1 MAGVKITDLGILTAA
16 VSADLLY
23 IVDVSDTSQSP
34 QGTSKQITLEN
45 LTGAVSNASGVFTPT
60 ASDLTTLDS
69 VTPFEGTWSRVGEVV
84 TFGFYYEGVI
94 TGGNTGGNFIF
105 SLPEILN
112 DFTTDKSNSWVVNY
126 DSAGYARAFQ
136 NNGFQ
141 TATIS
146 VSGYPDGSAIKGNM
160 ICIFVR

>member
-1 MAGVKITDLGILTAA
+1 MAGVKITDLGTLTAPVA
-16 VSADLLY
+16 EDLLY

-34 QGTSKQITLEN
+34 QGTSKQIELGN
-45 LTGAVSNASGVFTPT
+45 ILDFASGVFTPT
-60 ASDLTTLDS
+60 ASDLFTLDS
-69 VTPFEGTWSRVGEVV
+69 VTPFEGTWSRVGDAV

-94 TGGNTGGNFIF
+94 TSGNISGNFIID
-105 SLPEILN
+105 LPEILN

-126 DSAGYARAFQ
+126 DAVGYARAFQ

-146 VSGYPDGSAIKGNM
+146 VGDYPDGSAIKGNM
-160 ICIFVR
+160 ICIFKR